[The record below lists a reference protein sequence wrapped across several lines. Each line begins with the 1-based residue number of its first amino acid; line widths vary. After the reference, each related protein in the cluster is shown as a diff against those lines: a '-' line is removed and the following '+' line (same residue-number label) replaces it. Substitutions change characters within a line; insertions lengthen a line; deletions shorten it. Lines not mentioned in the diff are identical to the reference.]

1 VVELRAVIAVASA
14 SIRVFQI
21 AGIVA
26 IHAVQRDPV
35 VKKEPKDAQGRVVQ
49 LGRWVHLE
57 KLGQQGLWVK
67 LVHLEELDKWVHLEK
82 LGQQG
87 LWVKLAH
94 LEELDKLAQL
104 AQLRIFNLFQLRIL
118 LYQVMR
124 LQLQNPTII

>member
-1 VVELRAVIAVASA
+1 MVELRAVIAVESA

-49 LGRWVHLE
+49 LGR
-57 KLGQQGLWVK
+57 
-67 LVHLEELDKWVHLEK
+67 WVHLEK